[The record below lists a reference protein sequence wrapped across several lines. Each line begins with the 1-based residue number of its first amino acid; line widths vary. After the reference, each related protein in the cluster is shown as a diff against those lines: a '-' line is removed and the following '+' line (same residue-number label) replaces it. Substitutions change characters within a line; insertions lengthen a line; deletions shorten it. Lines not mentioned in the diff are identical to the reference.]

1 MIKIQKE
8 LKTLEVPKKYEKEI
22 IFILY
27 NYKIL
32 DKFIEKRKNE
42 MIEEMNVEKTVHLKS
57 ISKPNNTL
65 EDIVIKFE
73 TDTKIKRFEQWRN
86 IINVFLN
93 KLYDKEN
100 KKYYYLIKYKYLEN
114 LSEEEKKKL
123 EKNIRNIKN

>member
-73 TDTKIKRFEQWRN
+73 TDTKIKR
-86 IINVFLN
+86 
-93 KLYDKEN
+93 
-100 KKYYYLIKYKYLEN
+100 
-114 LSEEEKKKL
+114 
-123 EKNIRNIKN
+123 